1 MQNYHLRKGV
11 LYMAIL
17 VGIDEAGY
25 GPLLGPLTVTAA
37 AFSVPDENLRADFWS
52 LLKKAIAK
60 QKKGLKGRLLITD
73 SKKAYNRKA
82 GPVHLRRTVLAS
94 LRSLK
99 TPYPSVPEN
108 SQELLNI
115 LCPNCAP
122 RLSSYPW
129 YSSLDNQMLGA
140 DSSDI
145 SIAANVLS
153 SVLAENQMQFNTIS
167 SRCLDVGYYNK
178 MVSTVKNKSR
188 VLFTA
193 ICGLIQDIFDS
204 ADAGENLQIIV
215 DRQGGRVN
223 YRDPLRQMFPDL
235 ELSVLRQDEN
245 DSSYELTGSGKT
257 MRIHFVVKADL
268 RFMPVSLASMASKYV
283 RELLIESMNGYFLS
297 HCDEI
302 KPTAGY
308 WQDGLRFVDDLEKHL
323 PHLQYDKDK
332 LIRSR

>member
-1 MQNYHLRKGV
+1 
-11 LYMAIL
+11 L

-37 AFSVPDENLRADFWS
+37 GFRLPDEHLRGDLWA
-52 LLKKAIAK
+52 LLKKAVSK

-73 SKKAYNRKA
+73 SKKAYTRKA

-94 LRSLK
+94 LKSLDP
-99 TPYPSVPEN
+99 PYPSHPDGAH
-108 SQELLNI
+108 ELLNI
-115 LCPNCAP
+115 LCPLCAP
-122 RLSSYPW
+122 RLAGYPW
-129 YSSLDNQMLGA
+129 YASLDGQPLGDDDA
-140 DSSDI
+140 AVD
-145 SIAANVLS
+145 IAANVFRLA
-153 SVLAENQMQFNTIS
+153 LAENRMQFVMLT

-193 ICGLIQDIFDS
+193 ICGLLQEIFDS
-204 ADAGENLQIIV
+204 ADAGENLQVVV

-223 YRDPLRQMFPDL
+223 YRDPLARMFPGFDIA
-235 ELSVLRQDEN
+235 VLRQDEN
-245 DSSYELTGSGKT
+245 DSSYELTGRGKT

-268 RFMPVSLASMASKYV
+268 RFMPVSLASMTSKYL
-283 RELLIESMNGYFLS
+283 REVLIDSLNGYFLG
-297 HCDEI
+297 HCPQI

-308 WQDGLRFVDDLEKHL
+308 WQDGLRFVADLKKHL
-323 PHLQYDKDK
+323 GDLQYDEDK